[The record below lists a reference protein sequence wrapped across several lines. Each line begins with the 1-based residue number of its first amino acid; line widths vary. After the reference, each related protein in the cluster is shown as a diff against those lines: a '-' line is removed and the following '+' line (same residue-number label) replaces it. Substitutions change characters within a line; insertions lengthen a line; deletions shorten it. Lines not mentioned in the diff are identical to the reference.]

1 MKDLLAIIPLA
12 SGKTLAQPGTYS
24 LGLAA
29 HMGSH
34 MTAIIVEIERF
45 NPAAELEP
53 DNMLGDSRPVTS
65 QALAERLEQTA
76 DLVRSEAH
84 RAEVSLTI
92 LEHADSSPYP
102 LREIVTSSAQV
113 RDLSILGV
121 HGPLTYPRQG
131 LVEAVLFG
139 SGRPLL
145 LVPPGAPAFSGR
157 MVVVGWDATR
167 SAARALHDALP
178 LLTKARKAVIISLSD
193 DSDDKVFRLPES
205 GPEVCRYLERWGV
218 DASFDAPK
226 RKQDN
231 IGNELLSHAK
241 RLEADIL
248 VMGGFGHAREREFLF
263 GSATRDIFQSH
274 LELPVLMSH

>member
-1 MKDLLAIIPLA
+1 MKDLLAIIPSG

-24 LGLAA
+24 LSLAA
-29 HMGSH
+29 RMGSH
-34 MTAIIVEIERF
+34 VTAIIAEIERF
-45 NPAAELEP
+45 NPAAQLEP
-53 DNMLGDSRPVTS
+53 DNMQGDRGAVTS
-65 QALAERLEQTA
+65 PALAERLGQTA
-76 DLVRSEAH
+76 DLFGSKAH
-84 RAEVSLTI
+84 RAGISLTI
-92 LEHADSSPYP
+92 LEHADNSPYP

-139 SGRPLL
+139 SGRPVL

-167 SAARALHDALP
+167 SATRALHDALP
-178 LLTKARKAVIISLSD
+178 LLTKARKAVVISLT
-193 DSDDKVFRLPES
+193 DDKVFRLPES
-205 GPEVCRYLERWGV
+205 GPEVCRYLERWGI

-226 RKQDN
+226 RKQDK
-231 IGNELLSHAK
+231 IGNELLLHAK

>member
-1 MKDLLAIIPLA
+1 MKDILAIIA
-12 SGKTLAQPGTYS
+12 SGSGKALAQPATYS
-24 LGLAA
+24 LSLAA
-29 HMGSH
+29 RMGSH
-34 MTAIIVEIERF
+34 VTAIIAEIERF
-45 NPAAELEP
+45 SPAAQLEP
-53 DNMLGDSRPVTS
+53 DNMQGASRPVTS
-65 QALAERLEQTA
+65 PALAERLGQTA

-92 LEHADSSPYP
+92 LEHADNSPYP

-139 SGRPLL
+139 SGRPVL

-167 SAARALHDALP
+167 SATRALHDALP
-178 LLTKARKAVIISLSD
+178 LLTKAQKAVVISL
-193 DSDDKVFRLPES
+193 SDDKVFRLPES
-205 GPEVCRYLERWGV
+205 GPEVCRYLERWGI

-226 RKQDN
+226 RKQDK
-231 IGNELLSHAK
+231 IGNELLLHAK
-241 RLEADIL
+241 RLEADLL

>member
-1 MKDLLAIIPLA
+1 MKDLLAIIPSG

-24 LGLAA
+24 LSLAA
-29 HMGSH
+29 RMGSH
-34 MTAIIVEIERF
+34 VTAIIAEIERF
-45 NPAAELEP
+45 NPAAQLEP
-53 DNMLGDSRPVTS
+53 DNMQGDSRPVTS
-65 QALAERLEQTA
+65 PALAERLGQTA

-92 LEHADSSPYP
+92 LEHADNSPYP

-121 HGPLTYPRQG
+121 HGRLTYPRQG

-139 SGRPLL
+139 SGRPVL

-167 SAARALHDALP
+167 SATRALHDALP
-178 LLTKARKAVIISLSD
+178 LLTKARKAVVISL
-193 DSDDKVFRLPES
+193 SDDKVFRLPES
-205 GPEVCRYLERWGV
+205 GPEVCRYLERWGI

-231 IGNELLSHAK
+231 IGNELLLHAK
-241 RLEADIL
+241 RLEADLL

>member
-1 MKDLLAIIPLA
+1 MKDLLAIITSG

-24 LGLAA
+24 LSLAA

-34 MTAIIVEIERF
+34 VTAIIAEIERF
-45 NPAAELEP
+45 NPAARLEP
-53 DNMLGDSRPVTS
+53 DNMQGDSRPATS
-65 QALAERLEQTA
+65 PALAERLGQTA

-92 LEHADSSPYP
+92 LEHADNSPYP

-139 SGRPLL
+139 SGRPVL

-167 SAARALHDALP
+167 SATRALHDALP
-178 LLTKARKAVIISLSD
+178 LLTKARKAVIISLSN
-193 DSDDKVFRLPES
+193 DKVFRLPES
-205 GPEVCRYLERWGV
+205 GPEVCRYLERWGI

-226 RKQDN
+226 RKQEK
-231 IGNELLSHAK
+231 IGNELLLHAK
-241 RLEADIL
+241 RLEADLL

>member
-1 MKDLLAIIPLA
+1 MKDLLAIITSG

-34 MTAIIVEIERF
+34 VTAIIAEIERF
-45 NPAAELEP
+45 NPAARLEP
-53 DNMLGDSRPVTS
+53 DNMQGDSRPATS
-65 QALAERLEQTA
+65 PALAERLGQTA

-92 LEHADSSPYP
+92 LEHADNSPYP

-139 SGRPLL
+139 SGRPVL

-167 SAARALHDALP
+167 SATRALHDALP
-178 LLTKARKAVIISLSD
+178 LLTKARKAIVISL
-193 DSDDKVFRLPES
+193 SDDKVFRLAES
-205 GPEVCRYLERWGV
+205 GPEVCRYLERWGI

-231 IGNELLSHAK
+231 IGNELLLHAK
-241 RLEADIL
+241 RLEADLL